1 MRCSGRTATST
12 EGYKQDLKTYDDVE
26 WDSTNDYSYSELVSF
41 ADENEAAAITDKI
54 TVYADDKLVW
64 GVEPDGTTPEDEP
77 SGTTTKSSGKAT
89 MWGDANLDKNV
100 TVADA
105 VAILQSLGNKDKYV
119 LEDQGK
125 INADVFDNGDGITA
139 KDALTIQQVD

>member
-1 MRCSGRTATST
+1 
-12 EGYKQDLKTYDDVE
+12 
-26 WDSTNDYSYSELVSF
+26 
-41 ADENEAAAITDKI
+41 
-54 TVYADDKLVW
+54 
-64 GVEPDGTTPEDEP
+64 
-77 SGTTTKSSGKAT
+77 

-139 KDALTIQQVD
+139 KDALTILQVDSGIYKQTDLPVSYKKK